1 MPSRMPPLGLSAVP
15 SPMKNRRMLPGAHPP
30 IAAALGD
37 TARAVTA
44 LASGSAD
51 SPVLV
56 AAAGFAVREAR
67 SNSRRVAANVAHAN
81 GPAAGESPSPPAPN
95 HASKPAPRP

>member
-1 MPSRMPPLGLSAVP
+1 
-15 SPMKNRRMLPGAHPP
+15 MKNRRMLPGAHPP
-30 IAAALGD
+30 IAEALGD
-37 TARAVTA
+37 STLAVTA
-44 LASGSAD
+44 LASGSTD

-67 SNSRRVAANVAHAN
+67 SNSRRVAASVAHAN

>member
-1 MPSRMPPLGLSAVP
+1 
-15 SPMKNRRMLPGAHPP
+15 MLPGAHPP
-30 IAAALGD
+30 IAEALGD
-37 TARAVTA
+37 STLAVAA
-44 LASGSAD
+44 LASGSTEA
-51 SPVLV
+51 PVLV

>member
-1 MPSRMPPLGLSAVP
+1 
-15 SPMKNRRMLPGAHPP
+15 MKNRRMLPGAHPP
-30 IAAALGD
+30 IAEALGD
-37 TARAVTA
+37 STLAVTA
-44 LASGSAD
+44 LASGSTD

-67 SNSRRVAANVAHAN
+67 PNSRRVAASVAHAN